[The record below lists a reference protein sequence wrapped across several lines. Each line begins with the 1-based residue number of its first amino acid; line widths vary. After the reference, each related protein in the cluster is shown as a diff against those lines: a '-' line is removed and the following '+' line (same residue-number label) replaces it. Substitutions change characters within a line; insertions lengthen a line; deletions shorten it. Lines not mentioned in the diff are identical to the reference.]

1 MYGVGLIGPS
11 SDAVSS
17 TLLHPCGAVL
27 ATCSGQRHS
36 LPAPPLSNDEPKD
49 ESESDGEDTSQSSRS
64 SSSSPSTT
72 ASSLPVP
79 ILDNSLNVWSL

>member
-1 MYGVGLIGPS
+1 MWGVWSGLTDAP

-17 TLLHPCGAVL
+17 ITLHPYGTVL

-36 LPAPPLSNDEPKD
+36 LLAPPLTNDEPKD
-49 ESESDGEDTSQSSRS
+49 EIESGAEDTSQLS

-72 ASSLPVP
+72 ASSLLVP
-79 ILDNSLNVWSL
+79 KLDNSLNVWSL